1 MEGGSRMDERGME
14 GNRGMN
20 EIGKGTWWT
29 RREGEGKRGVEGGGR
44 EAV

>member
-1 MEGGSRMDERGME
+1 MDERGME
-14 GNRGMN
+14 GNRGIN

-44 EAV
+44 EAL